1 VSGFSVLGGALPVL
15 STATGWAEALLFIW
29 MPVYLLLMQK
39 RIYGQGWIMT
49 TLKYLVLGLCY
60 SILLSFGVAA
70 TILASLVWA

>member
-1 VSGFSVLGGALPVL
+1 
-15 STATGWAEALLFIW
+15 
-29 MPVYLLLMQK
+29 MQK